1 MIIAVAFFIL
11 LVKVT
16 QTRIRKC
23 NRGKSFL
30 WRRYCRYR
38 IRIRPTKPSTT
49 PTTRPATQTIAI
61 TQDKCKAI
69 VDKIP
74 IERIEGPICLRL
86 NESQLLTKLK
96 KVGSF
101 NSRYMA
107 INSEEARNFV
117 DLIADQSTPPT
128 NISSFGTQNASQGN
142 QQILWNIT
150 QNLLRQ
156 QDQEEDGIRKLSSRE
171 VTNMR
176 SCRFQGDPVAGSRL
190 RLCTECQ
197 ASTQLADGAFP
208 PYINEVI
215 CGSERFCLRN
225 IGDCQPQRITFTF
238 LRSTGNYAKDDD
250 FDEDFGE
257 DVYPQQMETYDQDIR
272 VCCQCRGFSSIFWPN
287 LKESLTTK

>member
-16 QTRIRKC
+16 QARIRKC
-23 NRGKSFL
+23 NRGKPFF
-30 WRRYCRYR
+30 WRSYCRYR
-38 IRIRPTKPSTT
+38 NRIRPTKPSTT
-49 PTTRPATQTIAI
+49 PPTRPATETTAI

-74 IERIEGPICLRL
+74 SKRIKGPVCLRL
-86 NESQLLTKLK
+86 NENQLLTKLK

-117 DLIADQSTPPT
+117 DLIVDQSTPPT
-128 NISSFGTQNASQGN
+128 NISSLGTQNVSQGD
-142 QQILWNIT
+142 QRVLWNIT

-156 QDQEEDGIRKLSSRE
+156 QDQGEDGIRKLSSRE
-171 VTNMR
+171 VTSMR
-176 SCRFQGDPVAGSRL
+176 SCRFQGNSVAGGRV

-197 ASTQLADGAFP
+197 ASRQLPDGAFP

-215 CGSERFCLRN
+215 CGGDRICLSS

-257 DVYPQQMETYDQDIR
+257 DVFPQQMETYDQDIR
-272 VCCQCRGFSSIFWPN
+272 VCCQCRGFRSVFWQN
-287 LKESLTTK
+287 LK